1 MMTRRQLLELGT
13 VAALTP
19 TCATTRR
26 PARTVVDSP
35 RVAAWNRALTVE
47 AKEVSLNVAPGAV
60 DGVVP
65 DALRGTRALWN
76 GPAMLSLGGRLSH
89 PFDGHGFVRDFR
101 FTKEGGVDLVTRF
114 VDTEAFRAERSAGRL
129 VHRGLATLPFDPA
142 EDGGAAKNREAPP
155 YKNVANT
162 TLTPFGGKLL
172 AGWEGGPP
180 HALDPASLQTLGV
193 ERFGVLGERE
203 AFLAHTR
210 LDRRRGVLVGL
221 SPEPGRVTTLRFRE
235 LGPDFVERV
244 STEVTLDAASFV
256 HDFVITERFYV
267 LALNPLS
274 VNLFTYFA
282 MTRGTAT
289 LMDMLAT
296 APEKARAVVLVPRP
310 EAAARGPR
318 KTEPIVVPTE
328 APVFAVHYGQAF
340 DDGDSVVLDV
350 CAFEDFTFGQE
361 FGFNGQTSRLDPSL
375 PDERKPQRLV
385 RLTLSPTR
393 RASSAKVLSRYGI
406 DFPRVHPDLDG
417 LKAPFLVAA
426 TRADVAHSDPFDSVL
441 TLDLEDLERPEAVWT
456 TPGETF
462 VGEALLVP
470 TPGGGPKDAHVVC
483 CVSDPTRDRTHLL
496 VFEAAAVAKG
506 PVARVEVPLQPYA
519 FHGVALGS

>member
-1 MMTRRQLLELGT
+1 MSRRHLLELGT
-13 VAALTP
+13 VALLAP
-19 TCATTRR
+19 KCATTRR
-26 PARTVVDSP
+26 PVRTVVDSP
-35 RVAAWNRALTVE
+35 RVAAWNKALTVE
-47 AKEVSLNVAPGAV
+47 AKEVSVTVAPGAV

-65 DALRGTRALWN
+65 DALRGARALWN
-76 GPAMLSLGGRLSH
+76 GPAMLALGGRLAH
-89 PFDGHGFVRDFR
+89 PFDGHGYVRDFR
-101 FTKEGGVDLVTRF
+101 FTKEGGVELVTRF

-129 VHRGLATLPFDPA
+129 VHRGLATLPFDPS

-162 TLTPFGGKLL
+162 TLTPFAGKLL

-180 HALDPASLQTLGV
+180 HALDPATLQTMGV

-221 SPEPGRVTTLRFRE
+221 SPAPGRVTTLRFRE
-235 LGPDFVERV
+235 IGPDFVERV

-274 VNLFTYFA
+274 VNLFTYFS
-282 MTRGTAT
+282 MTRGNAT
-289 LMDMLAT
+289 LMDMLST

-310 EAAARGPR
+310 PASARGAQ
-318 KTEPIVVPTE
+318 KAEPIAVATP

-350 CAFEDFTFGQE
+350 CAFEDFTFGNE
-361 FGFNGQTSRLDPSL
+361 FGFTGQTSPLDPSL

-385 RLTLSPTR
+385 RLTLSPQQRT
-393 RASSAKVLSRYGI
+393 SSVKVLSRYGI

-417 LKAPFLVAA
+417 VKAPFLVAA
-426 TRADVAHSDPFDSVL
+426 TRADVTHSDPFDSVL
-441 TLDLEDLERPEAVWT
+441 TLDLDDLERPEAVWT
-456 TPGETF
+456 TPGDTF
-462 VGEALLVP
+462 MGEPLLVP
-470 TPGGGPKDAHVVC
+470 TPGGGPTDAHVVC
-483 CVSDPTRDRTHLL
+483 CVSDPSRDRTDLL
-496 VFEAAAVAKG
+496 VFDAKALTKG
-506 PVARVEVPLQPYA
+506 PVARASVPLQPYA
-519 FHGVALGS
+519 FHGVALPA

>member
-1 MMTRRQLLELGT
+1 MTTRRQLLELGA
-13 VAALTP
+13 AALLAP
-19 TCATTRR
+19 ACATTRR
-26 PARTVVDSP
+26 PVRTVVDSP
-35 RVAAWNRALTVE
+35 RVTAWNQALTAE
-47 AKEVSLNVAPGAV
+47 AKELSLSVAPGEV
-60 DGVVP
+60 DGMVP

-76 GPAMLSLGGRLSH
+76 GPAMLALGGRLAH
-89 PFDGHGFVRDFR
+89 PFDGHGYVRDFR
-101 FTKEGGVDLVTRF
+101 FTKDGGVDLVTRF
-114 VDTEAFRAERSAGRL
+114 VDTEAFRAERTAGRL
-129 VHRGLATLPFDPA
+129 VHRGFASLPFDPA

-193 ERFGVLGERE
+193 ERFGVLGEQE

-221 SPEPGRVTTLRFRE
+221 SPAPGRVTTLRFRE
-235 LGPDFVERV
+235 IGPDFVERASV
-244 STEVTLDAASFV
+244 EVTLDAASFV

-310 EAAARGPR
+310 PASARGAQ
-318 KTEPIVVPTE
+318 KAEPIAVATPV
-328 APVFAVHYGQAF
+328 PVFAVHYGQAF
-340 DDGDSVVLDV
+340 DDGEGVVLDV
-350 CAFEDFTFGQE
+350 CAFEDFQFGQE
-361 FGFNGQTSRLDPSL
+361 FGFTGQTSRLDPSL

-385 RLTLSPTR
+385 RLTLSPAQR
-393 RASSAKVLSRYGI
+393 SASVKVLSRYGV

-441 TLDLEDLERPEAVWT
+441 ALDLDDLERPEAVWT
-456 TPGETF
+456 TPGDTF
-462 VGEALLVP
+462 MGEPLLVP

-483 CVSDPTRDRTHLL
+483 CVSDPAKGRTHLL

-519 FHGVALGS
+519 FHGVALGA